1 MESVIKQLREQHRYT
16 QVKLAEE
23 LGISRQA
30 LIKYESGEL
39 ELPVSVI
46 RKLSKIFSVG
56 YECLIDNELQSEQSS
71 EDKVMAA
78 ELAKNFLKLNEAEK
92 RAVFEMARIMAN
104 C

>member
-1 MESVIKQLREQHRYT
+1 MESIIKILREKNRYT

-30 LIKYESGEL
+30 LIKYENMEMEPPL
-39 ELPVSVI
+39 SVI
-46 RKLSKIFSVG
+46 RALSRIFAVS
-56 YECLIDNELQSEQSS
+56 YECLIDNELPAESNP
-71 EDKVMAA
+71 EDNSMIQQ
-78 ELAKNFLKLNEAEK
+78 LAKNFVKLNDSEK

>member
-46 RKLSKIFSVG
+46 RKLSNV
-56 YECLIDNELQSEQSS
+56 
-71 EDKVMAA
+71 
-78 ELAKNFLKLNEAEK
+78 
-92 RAVFEMARIMAN
+92 
-104 C
+104 